1 MVNLAGQRVE
11 GRGQIKTRRLS
22 AIIPQLSAL
31 IPLLS
36 ALFPLLS
43 ALTVFSACDLAAGHL
58 MGRAT
63 EEWTRSYPL
72 GADGEIRIVN
82 TNGKVEV
89 EGVDGSTVEVRAEK
103 IARAATDAGA
113 QELLPRIGIKEDVQP
128 NRVSLE
134 TERMNGIMIGAAFE
148 VRYHVR
154 APKRAVVNVTTT
166 NGGIAL
172 TALGGKIV
180 AHTTNGGVNAKDMAG
195 AIEAR
200 STNGGVTLDMAS
212 FGSDPISARTTNGG
226 VVLLLP
232 ASARA
237 DVSASCTN
245 GGIIVSPELKLDVN
259 EQSRRSLQAR
269 MNGGGA
275 PITLSTT
282 NGGVRIKPRG
292 MAERETTDG
301 DDRDVRRLDKRR

>member
-1 MVNLAGQRVE
+1 MVSQTGQRE
-11 GRGQIKTRRLS
+11 QGQGHKNAVRPAPIRRM
-22 AIIPQLSAL
+22 SAL
-31 IPLLS
+31 IPLLV
-36 ALFPLLS
+36 ALAVFP
-43 ALTVFSACDLAAGHL
+43 ACDIAAGHL

-72 GADGEIRIVN
+72 SADGEIRVVN
-82 TNGKVEV
+82 TNGKVEI

-103 IARAATDAGA
+103 IARAATDTGA
-113 QELLPRIGIKEDVQP
+113 KELLPRIGIKEDVQP
-128 NRVSLE
+128 NRVSIE
-134 TERMNGIMIGAAFE
+134 TERMSGIMIGAAFE

-154 APKRAVVNVTTT
+154 APKHATVNVTTT

-172 TALGGKIV
+172 AGLGGKII

-195 AIEAR
+195 TIEAR

-212 FGSDPISARTTNGG
+212 IGPDPISARTTNGG
-226 VVLLLP
+226 VVLLVP
-232 ASARA
+232 ESAKA

-245 GGIIVSPELKLDVN
+245 GGIIVAPDLKLDVN

-269 MNGGGA
+269 LNGGGA

-292 MAERETTDG
+292 
-301 DDRDVRRLDKRR
+301 